1 MAKNLVNRCELVITQ
16 TNDVSELISVM
27 DKINISKFIRRT
39 KFLDGHSDVIK
50 TIKVAQLSLKNRQN
64 KAAR

>member
-27 DKINISKFIRRT
+27 DKINISKFLVLT

-50 TIKVAQLSLKNRQN
+50 TIKVAQLSLKNR
-64 KAAR
+64 